1 MNTVTDQAKNSRVNS
16 TPHLF
21 SIKKLQMKYSS
32 LFQFYIAL
40 SRKYKKHQ
48 EHYKYSQ
55 AFVLPCTQF
64 AVRFLS
70 DQSDNNV
77 TEP

>member
-32 LFQFYIAL
+32 LFQFYTAL
-40 SRKYKKHQ
+40 FRKYKKPQ
-48 EHYKYSQ
+48 EHHKYFQ
-55 AFVLPCTQF
+55 AFILPCTQF

>member
-1 MNTVTDQAKNSRVNS
+1 
-16 TPHLF
+16 
-21 SIKKLQMKYSS
+21 MKYSS

-40 SRKYKKHQ
+40 SRKYKKPQ
-48 EHYKYSQ
+48 EHHKYSQ
-55 AFVLPCTQF
+55 VFILPCTQF

>member
-1 MNTVTDQAKNSRVNS
+1 
-16 TPHLF
+16 
-21 SIKKLQMKYSS
+21 MKYSS
-32 LFQFYIAL
+32 LFQFYTAL
-40 SRKYKKHQ
+40 SRKYKKPQDH
-48 EHYKYSQ
+48 HKYSQ
-55 AFVLPCTQF
+55 AFILPCTQF